1 MTEKTV
7 KQGFPAPTTNMY
19 KVDVLSCTYNHVKYI
34 EDCLNGVAMQK
45 TDFPF
50 VHHVIDDCS
59 TDGEQDVIKAWI
71 ERECD
76 VDNAE
81 YYDND
86 ICTITIAKHKI
97 NLSYTIV
104 AYFLKQNMYGNP
116 KKRELIKSWQD
127 VCTYTALCE
136 GDDYWIDSHKLQKQV
151 EYMDEHLD
159 FSMCFHSAIE
169 HFQDNRRKDRLFSKI
184 CDREYSGL
192 ELFKRWTVATASIV
206 LRKEVYTSQIYLTL
220 CSDSR
225 IIYGDIRL
233 VLSSAT
239 FGRVYGFSDCMSVYR
254 RHENG
259 AVRKLSCF
267 GIWNEQKQLGAIAE
281 HLDGEYLFVSER
293 KRVEK
298 CARGFYKA
306 VISKDL
312 KYVRLFGCEAF
323 EINAVRA
330 SVVFAFYPFKFLI
343 NQSFKRCKTAVC

>member
-19 KVDVLSCTYNHVKYI
+19 KVDVLSCTYNHAKYI

-45 TDFPF
+45 ADFPF

-116 KKRELIKSWQD
+116 QKRELIKSWQD
-127 VCTYTALCE
+127 VCPYTALCE

-169 HFQDNRRKDRLFSKI
+169 RFQDNRRKDRLFSKI

-192 ELFKRWTVATASIV
+192 EMFKRWTVATASIV
-206 LRKEVYTSQIYLTL
+206 LRKEVYTSQIYQTL

-254 RHENG
+254 RHEQG
-259 AVRKLSCF
+259 AIFRKSCLD
-267 GIWNEQKQLGAIAE
+267 IWKQQKQLEAFAE
-281 HLDGEYLFVSER
+281 HLGVDYLNLSKT
-293 KRVEK
+293 KRVYR
-298 CARGFYKA
+298 CVRGLYMAIARKDYKFIH
-306 VISKDL
+306 V
-312 KYVRLFGCEAF
+312 FCEEAF
-323 EINAVRA
+323 AINAVKA
-330 SVVFAFYPFKFLI
+330 SIAIVSYPV
-343 NQSFKRCKTAVC
+343 SFVIKRFFSR